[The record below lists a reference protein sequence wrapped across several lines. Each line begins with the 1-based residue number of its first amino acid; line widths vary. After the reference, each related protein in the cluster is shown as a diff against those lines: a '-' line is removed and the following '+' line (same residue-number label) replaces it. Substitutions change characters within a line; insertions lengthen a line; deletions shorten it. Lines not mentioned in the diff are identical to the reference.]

1 MQPRNQ
7 DVAQTV
13 SLHARALQ
21 VILAVLLYVL
31 LGNARSIQPNPF
43 IPGAIVAVN
52 MTVPILAGILFG
64 RVPGLLVG
72 LLGTLLN
79 ALSPAGSIF
88 EVLSIVPHGI
98 MGFIAG
104 YFRETAPTPI
114 VACSLIVGH
123 VLNLTMYVLFGALPA
138 ADLLGSNVWYGLA
151 YETFGGVV
159 AVTTMAGIYRLGFKA
174 GRG

>member
-1 MQPRNQ
+1 MQPQNQ
-7 DVAQTV
+7 DAAETV
-13 SLHARALQ
+13 SRHAQSLQ
-21 VILAVLLYVL
+21 VIMAVLLYVL

-88 EVLSIVPHGI
+88 ETLAIVPHGI
-98 MGFIAG
+98 MGFVAG

-123 VLNLTMYVLFGALPA
+123 ALNLTMYVLFGPLSVSS
-138 ADLLGSNVWYGLA
+138 LLGPNVWYGLA

-159 AVTTMAGIYRLGFKA
+159 AVTIMAGIYRLGFQA